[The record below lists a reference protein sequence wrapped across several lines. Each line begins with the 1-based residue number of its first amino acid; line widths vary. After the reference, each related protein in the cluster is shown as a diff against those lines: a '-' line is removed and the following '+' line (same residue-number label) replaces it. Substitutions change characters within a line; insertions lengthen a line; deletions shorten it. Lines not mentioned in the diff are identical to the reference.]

1 VDLTIVVVSWNT
13 RDLLLACLASIERAL
28 LHRPEGPPFAI
39 ETLVV
44 DNASAD
50 GSAAAARARF
60 SWAEVVS
67 LPENLGF
74 SGGCNVGLRRSKGRH
89 VLLLNSDT
97 VVLAGAVERCVG
109 YLDAHADVG
118 VVGPQLLHPDG
129 RLQNSIHA
137 HPRLL
142 TELVP
147 KGLLETLFPRRFPSK
162 RYRHAGPIDVPAVLG
177 AAFFVRRAVLEKVG
191 LLPEDYF
198 LFLEETDYCLRV
210 LRAGYRVVHVPDAR
224 IVHVFGASSKKRLPA
239 ETRIE
244 YQRSLLLFFRKHR
257 GPLSTA
263 LLLVLRTAKALLYV
277 VVRAPGAL
285 FSARLRERW
294 RQDRTVLAWYLRGR
308 PADWGIPG
316 RRRPEGGDPVPGL
329 GGGT

>member
-1 VDLTIVVVSWNT
+1 MVVSWNT
-13 RDLLLACLASIERAL
+13 RDLLLDCLASIEREVPA
-28 LHRPEGPPFAI
+28 RSQGPPLTA

-44 DNASAD
+44 DNASED
-50 GSAAAARARF
+50 GSAEAIRARF
-60 SWAEVVS
+60 PWAEVIA

-74 SGGCNVGLRRSKGRH
+74 SGGCNAGLRRAKGRH

-97 VVLAGAVERCVG
+97 VLLPGAVERCVA
-109 YLDAHADVG
+109 YLDDHPDVG
-118 VVGPQLLHPDG
+118 IAGPQLLHPDG

-147 KGLLETLFPRRFPSK
+147 RGVLETLLPRRFPSK
-162 RYRHAGPIDVPAVLG
+162 RFHHAEPIDVPAVLG
-177 AAFFVRRAVLEKVG
+177 AAFFVRHSLLEEVG
-191 LLPEDYF
+191 LLSEDYF

-210 LRAGYRVVHVPDAR
+210 QRAGYRVVHVPDAR

-257 GPLSTA
+257 GPLATA
-263 LLLVLRTAKALLYV
+263 LLLGLRIAKALLYV
-277 VVRAPGAL
+277 VARAPGAL
-285 FSARLRERW
+285 VSRRIRERW
-294 RQDRTVLAWYLRGR
+294 RQDRRVLAWYLRGR
-308 PADWGIPG
+308 PAGWGIPG
-316 RRRPEGGDPVPGL
+316 RRRSEGAGPAPGL
-329 GGGT
+329 GGGA